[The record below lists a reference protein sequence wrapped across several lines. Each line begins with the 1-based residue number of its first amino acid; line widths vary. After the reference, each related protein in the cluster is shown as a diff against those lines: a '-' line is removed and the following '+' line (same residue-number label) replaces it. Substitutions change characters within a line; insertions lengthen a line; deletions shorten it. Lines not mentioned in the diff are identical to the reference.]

1 MEKFDLNDADVQL
14 DATGLNCPMP
24 LLKAKQ
30 ALNKMSP
37 GARLLVTATDP
48 GSVRDFKSFVDL
60 SSNKLL
66 GSFEEKE
73 NYYYLILKGN

>member
-1 MEKFDLNDADVQL
+1 MEKFDLSEADVRL

-37 GARLLVTATDP
+37 GAKLLVKATDP

-66 GSFEEKE
+66 GSFEEKD
-73 NYYYLILKGN
+73 NYYYLILKGS